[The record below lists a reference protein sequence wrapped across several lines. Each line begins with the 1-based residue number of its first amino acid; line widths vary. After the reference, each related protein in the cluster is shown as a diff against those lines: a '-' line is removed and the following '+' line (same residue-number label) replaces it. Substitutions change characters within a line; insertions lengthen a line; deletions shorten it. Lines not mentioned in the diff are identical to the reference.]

1 METLTRRYYGP
12 DWMARHGDTVERVL
26 EHVRVALGCGCRRNH
41 EEPEECAEPQHEDGG
56 VEPEPGPLHA
66 YGGSADHG
74 QHRGEVM
81 GLPRETWDAHD
92 SGDDSSWP
100 ATGDAVNAA
109 LAAAAQ
115 VQPLA
120 EVLAQSA
127 STHAELL
134 ALLGS
139 MTQEDLDRPYSHY
152 QPDNPP
158 LNPAPVAG
166 WIHGKTW
173 EQYHEHIGWLEAGLR
188 GWL

>member
-1 METLTRRYYGP
+1 LTGPPATKPELLALINERWAALWQLVGALNDEEMERPL
-12 DWMARHGDTVERVL
+12 GDGWSPKVHAGHVTAWERSL
-26 EHVRVALGCGCRRNH
+26 VALLR
-41 EEPEECAEPQHEDGG
+41 
-56 VEPEPGPLHA
+56 
-66 YGGSADHG
+66 G
-74 QHRGEVM
+74 QHRGEAM
-81 GLPRETWDAHD
+81 GLSRETWDAHD
-92 SGDDSSWP
+92 SGDESSWP

-166 WIHGKTW
+166 WIHGNTW
-173 EQYHEHIGWLEAGLR
+173 EHYNEHIGWLEAGLR
-188 GWL
+188 G